1 MVGCYG
7 RCCFTE
13 VKCSP
18 FTFPSRRQ
26 VLAFLM
32 MIISLNSNK
41 IKSLNYSRM
50 SGCGGCLCGCFSDC
64 LCRST
69 SIMIISYNLQ
79 KEKKKGKKRTKR
91 YDSVFFIPRWDQ

>member
-1 MVGCYG
+1 
-7 RCCFTE
+7 
-13 VKCSP
+13 
-18 FTFPSRRQ
+18 
-26 VLAFLM
+26 M

-79 KEKKKGKKRTKR
+79 KEKKGKKEQKDMIQSSLFLVGINKQKR
-91 YDSVFFIPRWDQ
+91 K